1 MPLFSRSI
9 FFGVRRMVRREPA
22 MTWTAEPR
30 RVADGYGMRE
40 PSKRM
45 VAELTLAAPMI
56 RLAKRGLRQIL
67 ALGRERNHQP
77 NCCQGGR
84 GAWLALLM
92 VVAGCSPHVQ
102 QPPVGVP
109 VGTPETQATAPGNP
123 VRDYVVATWNVA
135 WATTR
140 NNKFPRDSATWQ
152 RTRDFAIALGADIV
166 ALQEVD
172 GKPIA
177 EFLLPPSAGFGDW
190 RTTNTDAPSEEQRVV
205 IVTRAGIP
213 VQGHTDLSSIGGGG
227 LRAGLDST
235 VMLDAKPLRVLV
247 LHLKAE
253 CNRRT
258 LPPLPS
264 NGEDHCSKL
273 ARQIPHV
280 AAWIAARRL
289 EGGAYMVIG
298 DFNRELGRSGD
309 QVWAAFRQADPDLR
323 RIEQRETGNCG
334 AGNGGI
340 DNILL
345 GGAAARWEVAGSQRG
360 IPLPAPGGAIGRL
373 SDHCPLLITLRP
385 H

>member
-1 MPLFSRSI
+1 LLP
-9 FFGVRRMVRREPA
+9 
-22 MTWTAEPR
+22 
-30 RVADGYGMRE
+30 
-40 PSKRM
+40 
-45 VAELTLAAPMI
+45 
-56 RLAKRGLRQIL
+56 
-67 ALGRERNHQP
+67 
-77 NCCQGGR
+77 GGR

-109 VGTPETQATAPGNP
+109 AGTPETQATAPVNP

-213 VQGHTDLSSIGGGG
+213 VQGHTDLSSIGVGG

-235 VMLDAKPLRVLV
+235 VMLDAKPLRI
-247 LHLKAE
+247 HSPTAE
-253 CNRRT
+253 ALRSPGNRPANVCIPVHPLRQFQSDPLSPPART
-258 LPPLPS
+258 AR
-264 NGEDHCSKL
+264 CL
-273 ARQIPHV
+273 AGF
-280 AAWIAARRL
+280 L
-289 EGGAYMVIG
+289 G
-298 DFNRELGRSGD
+298 FLGR
-309 QVWAAFRQADPDLR
+309 
-323 RIEQRETGNCG
+323 TY
-334 AGNGGI
+334 
-340 DNILL
+340 
-345 GGAAARWEVAGSQRG
+345 
-360 IPLPAPGGAIGRL
+360 
-373 SDHCPLLITLRP
+373 
-385 H
+385 